1 MADAAVLVGGFGKG
15 WVDSCK
21 VSGKGGHILR
31 VDLRGEPGV
40 VRNLKAVRK
49 ALEDA
54 GRGRVVE
61 ILVDDPV
68 TLERLAD
75 LFPDRLREHRA
86 PKVGYVHLV
95 LAEK

>member
-1 MADAAVLVGGFGKG
+1 MTDAAVLVGGFAKA
-15 WVDSCK
+15 WADSCK

-40 VRNLKAVRK
+40 ARNLKAIRK
-49 ALEDA
+49 ALEGA
-54 GRGRVVE
+54 GKGRVVE

-75 LFPDRLREHRA
+75 LFPDRLRQHKA
-86 PKVGYVHLV
+86 PKVGYVHLL
-95 LAEK
+95 LAEE